1 MHIVRSLG
9 EIRKIVEAREA
20 LAAQAALQ
28 AAQEQ
33 RERRAANDNE
43 VGPSYNQPQQGGIG
57 GDNEY
62 FQTL

>member
-1 MHIVRSLG
+1 MYIVRSLG
-9 EIRKIVEAREA
+9 EIRKIVQAREE

-43 VGPSYNQPQQGGIG
+43 PGSFNQPQQGGIA
-57 GDNEY
+57 GDVEH
-62 FQTL
+62 FQAL